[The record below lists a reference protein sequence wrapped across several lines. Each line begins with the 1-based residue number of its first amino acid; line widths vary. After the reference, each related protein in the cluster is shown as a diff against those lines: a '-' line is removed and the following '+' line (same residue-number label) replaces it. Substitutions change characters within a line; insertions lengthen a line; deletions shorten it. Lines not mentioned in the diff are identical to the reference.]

1 MKSWLKDRARG
12 LVGYY
17 DLSAAAA
24 RIEGALNVV
33 LRRLAELL
41 EIYHA
46 LDAGLGNL
54 EKAVAG
60 EGRANRSNYLS
71 AKREISARRAMES
84 QRDLLGR
91 IVCAACL
98 GKLERARGGAEL
110 VCTACGGRYEIRENV
125 PIMLVMDPNWTKKRD
140 EIEGEVAFNAR
151 SVPAHVH
158 EYRNSFVNQ
167 NSRDLLHALNIDLS
181 QDDVLI
187 VGCSMAEAQCFEP
200 LARASVALD
209 VVPELT
215 LAYQKHSAYEGRDMA
230 WICGDG
236 ECLPF
241 PSESFDTVIVRQA
254 LHHMLKYYSAI
265 SEFFRVCRVGGR
277 IIVIEEPYSQP
288 DLADAALRELPD
300 DFPVYGSVCLG
311 DLRRRL
317 GLPGVSSTGA
327 GGPAQIDFSRWETI
341 RGHIPVIAGD
351 AESLLADKYHAFAA
365 VNLIFA
371 LRLHTDEFELLWPDR
386 IGWVDHAEKEIA
398 FRIGANPAVAQPLI
412 ERLVVATTLSAVAR
426 KPRETTVLRSRDDLK
441 ALPKDAAS

>member
-1 MKSWLKDRARG
+1 MKRWLKDRARG

-17 DLSAAAA
+17 DLNAAAA
-24 RIEGALNVV
+24 RIEGALDVV

-41 EIYHA
+41 EIYRA
-46 LDAGLGNL
+46 LDAGLSNL
-54 EKAVAG
+54 ERAVSS

-71 AKREISARRAMES
+71 AKREISGRRALEN
-84 QRDLLGR
+84 QRDLLAR
-91 IVCAACL
+91 IVCPACL
-98 GKLERARGGAEL
+98 GQLERASGGAEL
-110 VCTACGGRYEIRENV
+110 VCTECGGRYEIRDGV

-140 EIEGEVAFNAR
+140 EIDGEVAFNAGA
-151 SVPAHVH
+151 VPKHVH
-158 EYRNSFVNQ
+158 EFRNSFVNQ
-167 NSRDLLHALNIDLS
+167 NTRDLLDSLDIDLS
-181 QDDVLI
+181 QDDILI

-200 LARASVALD
+200 LACSTVALD

-215 LAYQKHSAYEGRDMA
+215 LAYQKHSAFEGRDMA

-241 PSESFDTVIVRQA
+241 PSETFHTVIVRQA

-277 IIVIEEPYSQP
+277 IVIIEEPYSQP

-317 GLPGVSSTGA
+317 SLPGVSSAAA
-327 GGPAQIDFSRWETI
+327 GRPAQIDFSRWETI
-341 RGHIPVIAGD
+341 RGHIPVVAGD

-365 VNLIFA
+365 VNLILA

-386 IGWVDHAEKEIA
+386 IGWVDHSEKEIA
-398 FRIGANPAVAQPLI
+398 FRVGANPAVTQPLI
-412 ERLVVATTLSAVAR
+412 ERLLVATTLSAVAR

-441 ALPKDAAS
+441 ALPKEAVS